1 MSLPISP
8 FRLLSKTYDNQMLT
22 REQYVSIRAQ
32 LLKKLQQQ
40 GQVTDEDLKN
50 FTDIIHGKKSPHVEK
65 SYSSFD
71 WFIIGLGLVAAIVLG
86 FVLYG

>member
-1 MSLPISP
+1 MSSPLSP
-8 FRLLSKTYDNQMLT
+8 FRLLSKTYASQILT

-32 LLKKLQQQ
+32 MLKKLQQQ
-40 GQVTDEDLKN
+40 GRITEDDLKN

-65 SYSSFD
+65 SYSSSD
-71 WFIIGLGLVAAIVLG
+71 WIIIGLGLVAAAVLG

>member
-8 FRLLSKTYDNQMLT
+8 FRLLSKTYANQMLT

-32 LLKKLQQQ
+32 LLKKLQRQ

-50 FTDIIHGKKSPHVEK
+50 FTDIIHGKESPSVEK

-86 FVLYG
+86 YVLYG